1 MSEES
6 DSESDLLEQ
15 AHLYKTTES
24 YPKLCPLNRKRS
36 IRRKADA
43 LLLRDG
49 EIYVQRSTKE
59 KFSVSEFNDA
69 SSL

>member
-6 DSESDLLEQ
+6 DSENDLLEQ
-15 AHLYKTTES
+15 AHLYKTTGS
-24 YPKLCPLNRKRS
+24 YPKSCPLNRKRS

-49 EIYVQRSTKE
+49 EIYVQRSTKG
-59 KFSVSEFNDA
+59 KFSVSKFYDA